1 MPSILAS
8 ATRGVVA
15 AMSMSA
21 FRTVTAELGLIKQT
35 PPDAIFREG
44 TPRLLSRVPPERRR
58 AVIELAHWL
67 YGGVGGAVYGFL
79 PEALR
84 RRALP
89 GAVYGLVL
97 WAGFEVALSP
107 MLGLSR
113 EKESRPAER
122 AALAADHVLYGWVLS
137 RP

>member
-8 ATRGVVA
+8 ATRGVLA
-15 AMSMSA
+15 AMTMSA
-21 FRTVTAELGLIKQT
+21 ARTVTVELGLVEQT

-44 TPRLLSRVPPERRR
+44 APGLLSRVPPERRQA
-58 AVIELAHWL
+58 AVEIAHWL
-67 YGGVGGAVYGFL
+67 YGGAGGAVYGFL
-79 PEALR
+79 PKTVR
-84 RRALP
+84 RRALV

-107 MLGLSR
+107 LLGLSR

-122 AALAADHVLYGWVLS
+122 VALAADHVLYGLVLS
-137 RP
+137 RR